1 MTSLAFDRP
10 AKRTV
15 TFVEFGV
22 GSRSQIAYLRVCD
35 ASSTQNALGFDYL
48 PEPSMEVELE
58 AQTGGLEDKPFRIRL
73 PLARGLHAS
82 IDEFAKSMASPVPY
96 PKVRVLVFEK
106 VETEA
111 TAEQVI
117 TYLGEGEVLLSRR
130 NPSGKPNIVELEVH
144 PTKTLAKELK
154 LGIPANPQCA
164 WTFGGTGCTVDNT
177 RYYTPGV
184 DTYPPVGPYY
194 QVRRFAVLLT
204 MLGASRTQVVQLDSA
219 FPGPIPTAAFTIRT
233 AKWWV
238 GGHVLDPVTGVT
250 IRIRDWWYDS
260 NLNSGTNKFVLAR
273 VPPKEWDSTL
283 RPVGFP
289 ALVLVPGCRKTKDA
303 CDERQNLANFGGF
316 GYGIPAYNPMQDI
329 RT

>member
-10 AKRTV
+10 SKRTV
-15 TFVEFGV
+15 TFVEFAI

-58 AQTGGLEDKPFRIRL
+58 TQSGGLDDKPLRVRL
-73 PLARGLHAS
+73 PLARGLHVA
-82 IDEFAKSMASPVPY
+82 IDEFAKSLASPIPY
-96 PKVRVLVFEK
+96 PKVRVLIFER
-106 VETEA
+106 VDTEA
-111 TAEQVI
+111 TNEQVI
-117 TYLGEGEVLLSRR
+117 TYLGEGEVLITRR

-144 PTKTLAKELK
+144 PTKTLAKDLK

-177 RYYTPGV
+177 RFYTPGV
-184 DTYPPVGPYY
+184 DSPTPIAPYP
-194 QVRRFAVLLT
+194 VRRFYVSLT
-204 MLGASRTQVVQLDSA
+204 MLGASRTQVVQLDSYVPA
-219 FPGPIPTAAFTIRT
+219 VIPNTAFTMRS
-233 AKWWV
+233 ARWWV

-250 IRIRDWWYDS
+250 IRIRDWWFDS

-273 VPPKEWDSTL
+273 VPPKEWDATV
-283 RPVGFP
+283 RPPSFG
-289 ALVLVPGCRKTKDA
+289 ALYLVPGCRKTKEA
-303 CDERQNLANFGGF
+303 CDERQNLINFGAF
-316 GYGIPAYNPMQDI
+316 GYAIPAYNPMQDI